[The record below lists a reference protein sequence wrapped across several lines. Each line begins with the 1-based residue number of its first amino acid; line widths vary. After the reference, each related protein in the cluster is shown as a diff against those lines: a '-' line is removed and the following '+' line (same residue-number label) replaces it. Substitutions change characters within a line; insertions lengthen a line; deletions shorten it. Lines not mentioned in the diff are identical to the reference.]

1 MIDLN
6 EAERQT
12 GETIPPG
19 PYRVRARLRPRAAG
33 PEGLL
38 RASKSGATEMLELE
52 LTVVDK

>member
-38 RASKSGATEMLELE
+38 RASKKRR
-52 LTVVDK
+52 D